1 MDTKEAAREKIGD
14 LVNRFRNT
22 PAKQRDHYNE
32 QQTREYF
39 ILPLFRALGWDTE
52 NPAEMSAEEQIS
64 RGFVDFGFY
73 LNGVVKFYLE
83 TKKVSSD
90 LNRPENVKQ
99 AINYAWI
106 KGVTW
111 AVLTDF
117 EGLKVLNA
125 EWQDNPERA
134 VVLDLHYADFAEKGF
149 DDLWLLS
156 KESMLAGE
164 LDRVAEKFHLKIKKL
179 PVNQYL
185 LSNLTNWRKELFA
198 EIRGWDKSL
207 WATDARAVDNAI
219 QRLLDRLI
227 FIRTVEDR
235 GIENRLLQPLLRDT
249 RKGKNLFKEIQSL
262 FRQLDDMYNATLFA
276 EDKIDYLEVHN
287 PGLITKI
294 VNGLYD
300 VGGGTFAFYDF
311 NAIDADVLGAIYEQY
326 LGYKAID
333 PDAKQAIDFE
343 QEKRRKRKSQG
354 IYYTPQ
360 FVVRYIV
367 QNTLGKLLE
376 TGVDPYSLRIVDPA
390 CGSGSF
396 LIEAFDVLDKWIR
409 THGSEVDRINHRVRR
424 LRILR
429 ECIYGVDLDEQ
440 AVEVARLNLLLRATG
455 ERGKLPLLT
464 NIRRGNSL
472 IHDPAIAG
480 DAAFDWQTAFPEVFA
495 ERSRSLYFVTF
506 VTHNSRVSERM
517 VTYGSQAG
525 EPFILNAQDRLLMAQ
540 KIAETCQRHHIAVVA
555 WNVLPD
561 HVHMVIAAENE
572 EALDEQVRKI
582 KGASSFAFARER
594 GMEKGQHIWA
604 QKFNHRLITDE
615 NMLREV
621 VEYVMSNHRK
631 HAEHWGEELITAWG
645 EDTDTTNT
653 PNDAVSAPSDATDNP
668 NNGLKP
674 IVPAEGQYRAAGQF
688 LSTAIRAIC
697 QPFEEAIRIRGG
709 FDVVI
714 GNPPYVWQTVDDTT
728 KAYYQKQFE
737 SAKMTSDL
745 YVYFVEK
752 GHQLLNPNGRFG
764 MIVSN
769 KWMKAAY
776 GKALRQFLKEKA
788 SVDEIIDFA
797 GLPVFEDATVR
808 TVIVLSRPIPGQST
822 TIRYT
827 PPPAEERFRQLWE
840 NRGGDLPAIV
850 NETSVQYP
858 ISQLSADTWSLGRPD
873 AGELIAR
880 LTGTIAT
887 VSRTN
892 KGLKPLVANTGDDIG
907 RGTGRSTDHHDLSE
921 QPTVSRKGN
930 IVDPNKGLKPL
941 VMSSGEAESGEG
953 ASGMGKI
960 VSLTDYVGRVYRGLV
975 TGLNEAYVIDNA
987 TRAKLIRSD
996 PGSAEIIKPVLAGR
1010 DVRRYGLEESGK
1022 FLLWVYRGISIENYP
1037 AVLDYLRPFK
1047 SKLEKRWDKG
1057 DEWWELRSCDYYDLF
1072 EQPKIIYPDIAP
1084 TTRFVLDKSGYFGL
1098 NTTYFIPGEDLYLLG
1113 ILNSKLGQFCFVEI
1127 CAALEGSGDNY
1138 LRFFGQYLKSFPVYR
1153 PDLDDPTDKKRHDD
1167 MAQMVEKMLALK
1179 PQYTAAEANFDDQRH
1194 WFKEQIEQLD
1204 AAIDRLVYE
1213 LYGLTE
1219 AEIALVEGR

>member
-1 MDTKEAAREKIGD
+1 MDTKEAARQKIGD

-90 LNRPENVKQ
+90 LNRPANVKQ

-156 KESMLAGE
+156 KESMLSGE

-207 WATDARAVDNAI
+207 WATDARSVDNAV

-235 GIENRLLQPLLRDT
+235 GIENRLLQPLIRDT

-262 FRQLDDMYNATLFA
+262 FRQLDDIYNATLFA

-300 VGGGTFAFYDF
+300 VGGGTYAFYDF

-409 THGSEVDRINHRVRR
+409 THGSEYDRIHHRVRR

-455 ERGKLPLLT
+455 ERGKLPFLT

-472 IHDPAIAG
+472 ISDPAIAG
-480 DAAFDWQTAFPEVFA
+480 DAAFDWQAAFPEVFS

-540 KIAETCQRHHIAVVA
+540 KIAEACQRHQIPIVA

-631 HAEHWGEELITAWG
+631 HAEHWGEDLITAWG
-645 EDTDTTNT
+645 EDANATITT
-653 PNDAVSAPSDATDNP
+653 

-674 IVPAEGQYRAAGQF
+674 IVPSIVRATDAPADQPSVSEGGQY
-688 LSTAIRAIC
+688 LSTIIRSIC

-714 GNPPYVWQTVDDTT
+714 GNPPYGANLDSSQTEYLRNRFTN
-728 KAYYQKQFE
+728 
-737 SAKMTSDL
+737 TSGSLDSYL
-745 YVYFVEK
+745 IFMELCGLILRSGGAFGVIVPSGWVSGPGTLPFREYFVS
-752 GHQLLNPNGRFG
+752 RFKPYAFAT
-764 MIVSN
+764 MPYDTFE
-769 KWMKAAY
+769 AAY
-776 GKALRQFLKEKA
+776 
-788 SVDEIIDFA
+788 VD
-797 GLPVFEDATVR
+797 
-808 TVIVLSRPIPGQST
+808 TVIVLAEALSDGKTLSDFQTAPVNIVSFPARHVIQSEMDFKKYQKT
-822 TIRYT
+822 ADAIRWLSSPNREFLTISSDK
-827 PPPAEERFRQLWE
+827 EQ
-840 NRGGDLPAIV
+840 
-850 NETSVQYP
+850 
-858 ISQLSADTWSLGRPD
+858 
-873 AGELIAR
+873 ELIAKLKSDYGSFSEVVEVQR
-880 LTGTIAT
+880 GVTPFDPSETKPDINPFPAFDGT
-887 VSRTN
+887 
-892 KGLKPLVANTGDDIG
+892 
-907 RGTGRSTDHHDLSE
+907 
-921 QPTVSRKGN
+921 
-930 IVDPNKGLKPL
+930 
-941 VMSSGEAESGEG
+941 
-953 ASGMGKI
+953 
-960 VSLTDYVGRVYRGLV
+960 
-975 TGLNEAYVIDNA
+975 
-987 TRAKLIRSD
+987 
-996 PGSAEIIKPVLAGR
+996 
-1010 DVRRYGLEESGK
+1010 VRRYTLNIDNTPKYIRYDGTLAEYKPEKYFVGPR
-1022 FLLWVYRGISIENYP
+1022 LLLRELISRQFQLQAVYTDATFVTNKSMQSLILKKDNYN
-1037 AVLDYLRPFK
+1037 L
-1047 SKLEKRWDKG
+1047 
-1057 DEWWELRSCDYYDLF
+1057 
-1072 EQPKIIYPDIAP
+1072 
-1084 TTRFVLDKSGYFGL
+1084 
-1098 NTTYFIPGEDLYLLG
+1098 LYVLG
-1113 ILNSKLGQFCFVEI
+1113 ILNSKLISWYFLSTSSVGRRDDFPKIVLTQTRH
-1127 CAALEGSGDNY
+1127 LP
-1138 LRFFGQYLKSFPVYR
+1138 LRTINFA
-1153 PDLDDPTDKKRHDD
+1153 DPTEKRRHDD
-1167 MAQMVEKMLALK
+1167 MVQMVEKMLALK
-1179 PQYTAAEANFDDQRH
+1179 PQHAAAEANFDDKRH
-1194 WFKEQIEQLD
+1194 YLKEEIEALD
-1204 AAIDRLVYE
+1204 AAIDHLVYE